1 MTLTE
6 CFDHR
11 NVLFPGNLY
20 LGFTSSGF
28 PTLLCDLGNLTRL
41 HHIHETFYA
50 LCPTKII
57 RQIVLVNYIFFNIVH
72 SYTVNHFDD
81 AASVNGLPT
90 QISRDGSSHS

>member
-57 RQIVLVNYIFFNIVH
+57 RQIVLVNYIFLILFI
-72 SYTVNHFDD
+72 
-81 AASVNGLPT
+81 LT
-90 QISRDGSSHS
+90 QLITLMMQPQ